1 GAVYG
6 DGPKGE
12 RSESSC
18 TTHQCKRGRWR
29 RLFAICNMEDS
40 NLSQVRVLPDAL
52 RLSGLQ
58 TAPLT

>member
-1 GAVYG
+1 
-6 DGPKGE
+6 
-12 RSESSC
+12 
-18 TTHQCKRGRWR
+18 GRWR

-40 NLSQVRVLPDAL
+40 NLPQVWVLPDVL

>member
-1 GAVYG
+1 
-6 DGPKGE
+6 E

-40 NLSQVRVLPDAL
+40 NLPQVRVLPDAL

-58 TAPLT
+58 TVPLT